1 MTAQKLVE
9 HFFRHEYGRLVST
22 LSCRV
27 GFASADDVEDAVQSA
42 LMSALECWT
51 VDGLPDD
58 PSAWLFRVANNNLLG
73 ELRTESRRKRILE
86 QNATEVAVIEES
98 ANDFHS
104 GEAEEDLLRM
114 LFICCDEAIPV
125 PSQIVFA
132 LKTLCGFDIREI
144 SVRLFTTEANVYKRL
159 SRARM
164 HLRITRPDDTNLK
177 REQISGRL
185 SAVRHVLYLLF
196 TEGFLSSD
204 PQLPLRRELC
214 EEAIRLARLLSSHPV
229 GKSAETSALLAL
241 MYFHMARM
249 NGRQDKSGALLLL
262 EEQDRSLW
270 DACEIQNGFY
280 WLGESSSGE
289 KFSRYHAEAGIA
301 AEHCLASSFQATRWE
316 RIAKC
321 YAMLE
326 QFSESP
332 IHKLNRAV
340 AVAEWKGPVDGL
352 AILEDFEP
360 PTWLCGSY
368 LWATVMADLNHRAG
382 NLQRA
387 QRLRD
392 VALETAPSEK
402 VKELILRRMRNSST
416 R

>member
-1 MTAQKLVE
+1 MTTQKLVE

-27 GFASADDVEDAVQSA
+27 GFARADDVEDAVQSA

-58 PSAWLFRVANNNLLG
+58 PPAWLFRVANNNLLG

-98 ANDFHS
+98 ANVFHS
-104 GEAEEDLLRM
+104 GEVDDDLLRM

-164 HLRITRPDDTNLK
+164 HLRTTQPDDTNLK

-229 GKSAETSALLAL
+229 GKSVEASALLAL
-241 MYFHMARM
+241 LYFHMARM
-249 NGRQDKSGALLLL
+249 NGRQDESGALLLL

-270 DACEIQNGFY
+270 DACQIQKGFY

-289 KFSRYHAEAGIA
+289 KFSRSHAEAGIA
-301 AEHCLASSFQATRWE
+301 AEHCLATSFQATRWD
-316 RIAKC
+316 RIAEC

-326 QFSESP
+326 
-332 IHKLNRAV
+332 
-340 AVAEWKGPVDGL
+340 
-352 AILEDFEP
+352 
-360 PTWLCGSY
+360 
-368 LWATVMADLNHRAG
+368 
-382 NLQRA
+382 
-387 QRLRD
+387 
-392 VALETAPSEK
+392 
-402 VKELILRRMRNSST
+402 
-416 R
+416 